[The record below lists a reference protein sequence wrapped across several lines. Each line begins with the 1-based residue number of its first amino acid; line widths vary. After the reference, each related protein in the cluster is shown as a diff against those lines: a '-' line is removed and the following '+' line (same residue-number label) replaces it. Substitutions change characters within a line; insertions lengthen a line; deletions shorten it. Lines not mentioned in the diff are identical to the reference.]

1 MDAPWSDPV
10 FAAANTI
17 MGLLQ
22 PPPHQHQNNQRF
34 DDQSERDLLIRL
46 SVRMEHLQKTVTAL
60 VWAVGFMLA
69 SIVPFSLIMAAY
81 AAILWTLWRGG
92 P

>member
-1 MDAPWSDPV
+1 MDRPWIDPFTSV
-10 FAAANTI
+10 AFAV

-22 PPPHQHQNNQRF
+22 PPPNNNHRF

-46 SVRMEHLQKTVTAL
+46 AVQMEHVKRTITAL
-60 VWAVGFMLA
+60 TWAVGLMLA
-69 SIVPFSLIMAAY
+69 GIVPFSLILAFY
-81 AAILWTLWRGG
+81 AAVLWALWERL

>member
-1 MDAPWSDPV
+1 MERPWIDPFTNIA
-10 FAAANTI
+10 FA

-22 PPPHQHQNNQRF
+22 PPPNNNNHRF

-46 SVRMEHLQKTVTAL
+46 AVQMEHVKRTITAL
-60 VWAVGFMLA
+60 TWAVGLMLA
-69 SIVPFSLIMAAY
+69 GIVPFSLILAFY
-81 AAILWTLWRGG
+81 AAVLWALWGRL

>member
-1 MDAPWSDPV
+1 MAVWIDPF

-22 PPPHQHQNNQRF
+22 PPPNQNNHRF

-46 SVRMEHLQKTVTAL
+46 AVQMEHVKRTITAL
-60 VWAVGFMLA
+60 TWAVGLMLA
-69 SIVPFSLIMAAY
+69 GIVPFSLILAFY
-81 AAILWTLWRGG
+81 AAVLWALWERL

>member
-1 MDAPWSDPV
+1 MTATWGDP
-10 FAAANTI
+10 FHAAASTV

-22 PPPHQHQNNQRF
+22 PPNQNNHRF

-46 SVRMEHLQKTVTAL
+46 AVQMEHIKRTVTAL
-60 VWAVGFMLA
+60 TWAVGIMLA
-69 SIVPFSLIMAAY
+69 GIVPFSLILAFY
-81 AAILWTLWRGG
+81 AAVLWALWERL

>member
-1 MDAPWSDPV
+1 MAVWNSP
-10 FAAANTI
+10 FHAAANTV

-22 PPPHQHQNNQRF
+22 PPPPHQYQNNQRF

-46 SVRMEHLQKTVTAL
+46 SVKMEHLQRTVYAL
-60 VWAVGFMLA
+60 VWAVGLMLA
-69 SIVPFSLIMAAY
+69 GIVPFSLVMAFY
-81 AAILWTLWRGG
+81 AGILWILWRGG

>member
-1 MDAPWSDPV
+1 MAVTWGDP
-10 FAAANTI
+10 FNAAANKF

-22 PPPHQHQNNQRF
+22 PPPPNNHHRF

-46 SVRMEHLQKTVTAL
+46 SVQMEHLKRTVQAL
-60 VWAVGFMLA
+60 TWAVGLMLA
-69 SIVPFSLIMAAY
+69 GIVPFSLILAFY
-81 AAILWTLWRGG
+81 AAVLWALWRGV

>member
-1 MDAPWSDPV
+1 MEAPWVNPV
-10 FAAANTI
+10 TSVI

-22 PPPHQHQNNQRF
+22 PPPNNHRF

-46 SVRMEHLQKTVTAL
+46 SVQMGHLERTVSAL
-60 VWAVGFMLA
+60 VWAVGLMLA
-69 SIVPFSLIMAAY
+69 GIVPFSLIMAFY
-81 AAILWTLWRGG
+81 AAVLWALWRGA

>member
-1 MDAPWSDPV
+1 MAVWSSP
-10 FAAANTI
+10 FHAAANTV

-22 PPPHQHQNNQRF
+22 PQLPPHQNNHRF

-46 SVRMEHLQKTVTAL
+46 SVQMEHLKRTVSAL
-60 VWAVGFMLA
+60 VVAVGLMLA
-69 SIVPFSLIMAAY
+69 GIVPFSLILAFY
-81 AAILWTLWRGG
+81 AAVLWTLWRGA

>member
-1 MDAPWSDPV
+1 MTATWGDP
-10 FAAANTI
+10 FNAAANKF

-22 PPPHQHQNNQRF
+22 PPPLQNNHRS

-46 SVRMEHLQKTVTAL
+46 SVQMDHLKRTVQAL
-60 VWAVGFMLA
+60 TWAVGLMLA
-69 SIVPFSLIMAAY
+69 GIVPFSLIMAFY
-81 AAILWTLWRGG
+81 AAVLWALWRGA